1 MQGTA
6 PIQEATPI
14 DTDRD
19 GWTISIEYARTTPVP
34 GHLELLAEELLD
46 RLLDH
51 GAVVTVDPDRLR
63 VTLSVDGTRPAVEA
77 IAQATTI
84 VSEAARA
91 VGWPDWPI
99 VHVEAMTYAEQDR
112 LLEEPAFPRLTCVSE
127 IAEMLGVTS
136 QRVSALRH
144 RPDFPAPVAELRS
157 GPIWRLADI
166 QRFVEMWPRKPGRPR
181 TTPGPRPRTS
191 SRA

>member
-1 MQGTA
+1 MH
-6 PIQEATPI
+6 
-14 DTDRD
+14 
-19 GWTISIEYARTTPVP
+19 GWTITIEHSGTVPVP
-34 GHLELLAEELLD
+34 GDPEQRAEALLD
-46 RLLDH
+46 QLLDH
-51 GAVVTVDPDRLR
+51 GAVVTIDPDRLR
-63 VTLSVDGTRPAVEA
+63 VTLSIDGTMPAVEA

-84 VSEAARA
+84 VSEAART

-112 LLEEPAFPRLTCVSE
+112 LLEEPAFPQLTCVSE
-127 IAEMLGVTS
+127 IAEILGVTS

-166 QRFVEMWPRKPGRPR
+166 NYFLSTWPRKPGRPR
-181 TTPGPRPRTS
+181 TTPRPTTS
-191 SRA
+191 NRA